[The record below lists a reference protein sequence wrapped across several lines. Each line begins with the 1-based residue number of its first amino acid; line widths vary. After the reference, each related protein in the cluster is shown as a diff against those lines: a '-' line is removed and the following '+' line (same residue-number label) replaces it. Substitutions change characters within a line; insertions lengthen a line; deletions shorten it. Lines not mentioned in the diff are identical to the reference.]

1 MECHS
6 PRFLS
11 EHHILR
17 TLQSIKWGV
26 SRQFHLFGGDLPSGC
41 KMFNIGNEIMGG
53 VRPIP
58 CVELL
63 AATLYIQGGPCG
75 LNAFVDIETRVAL
88 F

>member
-1 MECHS
+1 
-6 PRFLS
+6 
-11 EHHILR
+11 
-17 TLQSIKWGV
+17 
-26 SRQFHLFGGDLPSGC
+26 
-41 KMFNIGNEIMGG
+41 MFNIGNEIMGG